1 MTATVR
7 DLGPYLAL
15 VLVDFLPNEIW
26 RVLGIVIARGL
37 DAS

>member
-15 VLVDFLPNEIW
+15 V
-26 RVLGIVIARGL
+26 RVGRFRAEVGVLLIRL
-37 DAS
+37 DA